1 MAWNN
6 DYQFYIIISVE
17 RRQLVAVKPDVTAEE
32 LWEEQSVITLADLQ
46 ERQLLA
52 LNNAQEAVF
61 NKVRFIQ
68 CLWYLDLFDCLVFV

>member
-1 MAWNN
+1 M
-6 DYQFYIIISVE
+6 E

-52 LNNAQEAVF
+52 LNNAQESVF
-61 NKVRFIQ
+61 SKVRFIQ
-68 CLWYLDLFDCLVFV
+68 CLRNLDLFDCLVFV